1 MLMGFLGWMR
11 RRKTQVPA
19 RESRELAELTERVTR
34 LSPRLRLLPHYQQRV
49 RPALEQALDY
59 VRGLVQDLPA
69 SRDASKEAWASDPYI
84 HAFFGTPH
92 DVELGFSRSPELR
105 EFFAQSPD
113 AAQAYAVLGMAM
125 AERRTLGVAL
135 EGDVMRSDVPQ
146 TVISFSDH
154 KVRIIACTEA
164 ALRDEIVR
172 RLFDQL
178 TLESLARVA
187 AGKSRRNVLERE
199 QALLVARLRLLERQ
213 GTGMR
218 SVLGGDGDGDGGP
231 GEQATLREQVAQNDR
246 ELAQLGKDAGALER
260 QLEALAEVLTNAGA
274 FLSIEPRHLRLSAMN
289 VLLAPE
295 STAPAHEIELLT
307 ARIPGDPPLVR
318 SFTLVRFARGDMLS
332 SGALLDEA
340 ARLL

>member
-1 MLMGFLGWMR
+1 MLMGFLGRIR

-19 RESRELAELTERVTR
+19 RESLEIAELTERVTR
-34 LSPRLRLLPHYQQRV
+34 LSPRLRLVPRYQQRI

-69 SRDASKEAWASDPYI
+69 PRDANKEAWASDPYI
-84 HAFFGTPH
+84 HAFFGTPR

-113 AAQAYAVLGMAM
+113 SAQAYAVLGMAM

-146 TVISFSDH
+146 TVVSFSDH

-199 QALLVARLRLLERQ
+199 QALLMARLRLLERQ

-218 SVLGGDGDGDGGP
+218 SVLGGDGDGEP
-231 GEQATLREQVAQNDR
+231 GEQATLRAQVAENDR
-246 ELAQLGKDAGALER
+246 ELAQLGKEAGALER
-260 QLEALAEVLTNAGA
+260 QLECLAEVLTNARA

-318 SFTLVRFARGDMLS
+318 SFALVRFDRGDMLS

>member
-1 MLMGFLGWMR
+1 MGFLGWMR

-19 RESRELAELTERVTR
+19 RESREIAELTERVTR
-34 LSPRLRLLPHYQQRV
+34 LSPRLRLVPRYQQRV

-69 SRDASKEAWASDPYI
+69 PRNASKEAWASDPYI
-84 HAFFGTPH
+84 HAFFSTPH
-92 DVELGFSRSPELR
+92 EVELGFSRSPELR

-113 AAQAYAVLGMAM
+113 SAQAYAVLGMAM

-164 ALRDEIVR
+164 ALREEIVR

-178 TLESLARVA
+178 ALESLARVA

-218 SVLGGDGDGDGGP
+218 SMLGGDGDGGS
-231 GEQATLREQVAQNDR
+231 GEQATLRAQVAENDR
-246 ELAQLGKDAGALER
+246 ELAQLGRDAGALER
-260 QLEALAEVLTNAGA
+260 QLECLAEVLTNARS

-307 ARIPGDPPLVR
+307 ARVPGDPPLVR
-318 SFTLVRFARGDMLS
+318 SFALVRFARGDMLS

>member
-1 MLMGFLGWMR
+1 MGFLGWMR

-19 RESRELAELTERVTR
+19 RESRELAELTERVTC
-34 LSPRLRLLPHYQQRV
+34 LSPRLRLVPRYQQRI

-59 VRGLVQDLPA
+59 VRALVQQLPA
-69 SRDASKEAWASDPYI
+69 ARDASKEAWASDPYI

-105 EFFAQSPD
+105 EFFAQSAD
-113 AAQAYAVLGMAM
+113 SAQAYAVLGMAM

-164 ALRDEIVR
+164 ALREEIVR

-231 GEQATLREQVAQNDR
+231 EQATLRAQVAENDR

-260 QLEALAEVLTNAGA
+260 QLECLAEVLTNARD
-274 FLSIEPRHLRLSAMN
+274 FLSIESRHLRLSAMN
-289 VLLAPE
+289 VLLAAE

-318 SFTLVRFARGDMLS
+318 SFALVRFDRGDMLS